1 MSDGLPNLL
10 IAGFPKAGTGSLF
23 SYLAQHP
30 SICPSTEK
38 EIGYFSPLLSGATP
52 PSVDT
57 YRSYFSHCTGERYRM
72 EATPNY
78 CLGRGRIP
86 QAIKS
91 SLDKPRIVMILR
103 DPVDRLW
110 SAYTFQRSLGKLTGI
125 ESFEDHIAACQDQRR
140 EGHDIIPKSAFN
152 GLSIGMYG
160 DYLDDWFREFASDM
174 KVVFFDDLAS
184 QPHSVV
190 ADLSRWLGIDS
201 DVTTSFDYKVHNKTV
216 HPRSPAMAEAMFG
229 AKKVAGTLLQRSPTS
244 VRKAARKAYF
254 SMNSGKPKELL
265 QPKTEHELTELYR
278 ESNKATTAL
287 LQSHGYDQLPGWL
300 SST

>member
-10 IAGFPKAGTGSLF
+10 IVGFPKAGTGSLF
-23 SYLAQHP
+23 SYLAQHS

-38 EIGYFSPLLSGATP
+38 EIGYFSPLLSGGTP
-52 PSVDT
+52 PSIDT
-57 YRSYFSHCTGERYRM
+57 YRSYFSHCTGERYLM

-78 CLGRGRIP
+78 CLGRGRVA
-86 QAIKS
+86 QAIKDTLNS
-91 SLDKPRIVMILR
+91 PRIVMILR

-125 ESFEDHIAACQDQRR
+125 ESFEDHIAACHDQRR
-140 EGHDIIPKSAFN
+140 QGHDIIAKSAFN

-160 DYLDDWFREFASDM
+160 DYLGDWFNEFASDM
-174 KVVFFDDLAS
+174 KVVFFDDLATK
-184 QPHSVV
+184 PDSVV
-190 ADLSRWLGIDS
+190 AGLSRWLGIDS

-216 HPRSPAMAEAMFG
+216 HPRSAAMAEAMFG

-254 SMNSGKPKELL
+254 SINSGKPKEQL
-265 QPKTEHELTELYR
+265 QPETEQELIELYR
-278 ESNKATTAL
+278 ESNQATTAL
-287 LQSHGYDQLPGWL
+287 LRSHGYDQLPGWL